1 MKTNSS
7 SHEELLSQAFINY
20 QEGRLEEAARCF
32 AELRQH
38 YLTQGD
44 QAMAAEMANNMA
56 VILLKVGQQQKA
68 LDVLNGTPEIFLS
81 QNDRAR
87 AAQAYGNIGAA
98 LEACGNRTDAES
110 AYRQAADLF
119 EALGDSDQRA
129 VTLQA
134 LSRLQLQSGKPF
146 EALSSMQ
153 VGLNSKQQPSLR
165 DRLVR
170 RLLNLPN
177 RLLRS

>member
-1 MKTNSS
+1 MKNNPSS
-7 SHEELLSQAFINY
+7 PEERVSQALMDY

-38 YLTQGD
+38 YLTQGE

-56 VILLKVGQQQKA
+56 VVLLRMGQHQEA
-68 LDVLNGTPEIFLS
+68 LDVLHGTPEIFLS
-81 QNDRAR
+81 QSDRAR

-98 LEACGNRTDAES
+98 LEACGNRTEAER
-110 AYRQAADLF
+110 AYRQATDLF

-129 VTLQA
+129 LTLQA
-134 LSRLQLQSGKPF
+134 LSKLQLQGGRPF

-153 VGLNSKQQPSLR
+153 TGLDIKRRPSLR
-165 DRLVR
+165 DRLIR

>member
-1 MKTNSS
+1 MKTNPSS
-7 SHEELLSQAFINY
+7 TEELVSQAFKDY
-20 QEGRLEEAARCF
+20 QEGRLEEAARGF

-38 YLTQGD
+38 YLTQGE

-56 VILLKVGQQQKA
+56 VVLLKLGQQQKA
-68 LDVLNGTPEIFLS
+68 LNVLHGTPEIFLS

-98 LEACGNRTDAES
+98 LEACGNRTDAEN

-119 EALGDSDQRA
+119 ETLGDSDQRA

-134 LSRLQLQSGKPF
+134 ISKLQLQGGRPF

-153 VGLNSKQQPSLR
+153 TGFDIARRPSLR
-165 DRLVR
+165 DRLIR
-170 RLLNLPN
+170 WLLNLPN

>member
-1 MKTNSS
+1 MKNNPSS
-7 SHEELLSQAFINY
+7 LEELLSQAFTDN
-20 QEGRLEEAARCF
+20 QEGRLEEAAGCF

-38 YLTQGD
+38 YLSQGD
-44 QAMAAEMANNMA
+44 QVMAAEMANNMA
-56 VILLKVGQQQKA
+56 VVLLKMGQHQTA
-68 LDVLNGTPEIFLS
+68 LDVLQGTQEIFLA

-87 AAQAYGNIGAA
+87 AAQAYGNIGSA
-98 LEACGNRTDAES
+98 LEACGNQRDAEH

-134 LSRLQLQSGKPF
+134 LSRLQLQSGRPF

-153 VGLNSKQQPSLR
+153 TGLEIKQKPSLR
-165 DRLVR
+165 DRIIR